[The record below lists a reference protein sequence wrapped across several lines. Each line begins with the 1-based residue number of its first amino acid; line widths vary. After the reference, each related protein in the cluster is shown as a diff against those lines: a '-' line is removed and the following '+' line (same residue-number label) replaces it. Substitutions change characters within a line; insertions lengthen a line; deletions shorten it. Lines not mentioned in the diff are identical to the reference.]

1 MIRILTAVFAA
12 LLSLTAFPAGAQQGR
27 APAGPDGPPEWVKPP
42 IKAAHVQHHTFQSK
56 YVNGPV
62 SYLIYLPADYEKGS
76 RRYPVMYWLHGRGG
90 AQTGIPGFADK
101 LTAAIESGKA
111 PAMIVVFVNGLPTGG
126 YRDSKDGKQP
136 VESVTIK
143 ELIPHIDAT
152 YRTIAQRESR
162 LVEGFSMGGSGAAK
176 WGFKF
181 PELFGSFSV
190 FAGALLGSGA
200 PRSPRD
206 PVLDLAPEDDPWIL
220 AEKNADKIRPD
231 TAIRITVG
239 SRDGLA
245 KSNTAFHEL
254 LVKHNIRHEFAVIDG
269 VPHTPWPLYDALGDN
284 CWAFYY
290 QAFRMKPPAARPA
303 GQSASAALSLQG
315 EKWSYEG
322 DGLSLSG
329 ILLKPE
335 GQGPFPAIVISH
347 GMGGNADGFAML
359 KAREMVK
366 WGFVCIGTNY
376 THAGRSGGVRA
387 LENVHSGPPRRPS
400 AETHER
406 SDLGASTENVRR
418 AVKCIEILKTLPY
431 VDQKRI
437 CAYGNSMGAFLTIA
451 LAAAKPEEIAAAAI
465 TAGGISDRG
474 GFFATREMAEKVR
487 CPFLIFHGSADR
499 TVDPGSSLQLKEILD
514 RNAVPNQRVVYEGIG
529 HNAHADKA
537 AEVNAL
543 MRSWFLQYR
552 ILR

>member
-1 MIRILTAVFAA
+1 MIRTRTAVFAA

-27 APAGPDGPPEWVKPP
+27 APAGANEPPQWVREP
-42 IKAAHVQHHTFQSK
+42 IKAAHVQYHTFQSR

-62 SYLIYLPADYEKGS
+62 SYLIYLPADYEKGN

-90 AQTGIPGFADK
+90 AQTGIPGFADR

-143 ELIPHIDAT
+143 ELIPHIDTT

-181 PELFGSFSV
+181 PELFGAFSV

-206 PVLDLAPEDDPWIL
+206 PVLDLAPEDDPWML
-220 AEKNADKIRPD
+220 ADKNADKIKPD
-231 TAIRITVG
+231 TPIRITVG

-269 VPHTPWPLYDALGDN
+269 VAHTPWPLYDALGDK

-290 QAFRMKPPAARPA
+290 QAFRIRPP
-303 GQSASAALSLQG
+303 S
-315 EKWSYEG
+315 
-322 DGLSLSG
+322 
-329 ILLKPE
+329 
-335 GQGPFPAIVISH
+335 
-347 GMGGNADGFAML
+347 
-359 KAREMVK
+359 
-366 WGFVCIGTNY
+366 
-376 THAGRSGGVRA
+376 
-387 LENVHSGPPRRPS
+387 
-400 AETHER
+400 
-406 SDLGASTENVRR
+406 
-418 AVKCIEILKTLPY
+418 
-431 VDQKRI
+431 
-437 CAYGNSMGAFLTIA
+437 
-451 LAAAKPEEIAAAAI
+451 
-465 TAGGISDRG
+465 
-474 GFFATREMAEKVR
+474 
-487 CPFLIFHGSADR
+487 
-499 TVDPGSSLQLKEILD
+499 
-514 RNAVPNQRVVYEGIG
+514 
-529 HNAHADKA
+529 
-537 AEVNAL
+537 
-543 MRSWFLQYR
+543 
-552 ILR
+552 